1 MDDDSRPAGYPEVAA
16 QPNYPAMEEEILDSW
31 AREGTFESSIA
42 QRAGKADFVFYD
54 GPPFANGMPH
64 YGHLLTGFVKDAI
77 PRYQTMRG
85 RRVERRWGWDCHGLP
100 AEVEAEKELGVSG
113 RQRITE
119 YGIDRF
125 NDHCR
130 TSVMRYTAAWEH
142 YIRRQARWVDMDNAY
157 KTMDTSFTE
166 SVLWAFK
173 TLWTRGLVYE
183 GFKVQPYCWECETPL
198 SNFET
203 RQDDAYRE
211 RVDPAVTVGFDLLD
225 VATSGGQA
233 PGEPERHPLA
243 GGPLRL
249 LAWTTTPWTLPS
261 NLALA
266 VGPDLE
272 YAVLDHGGTRVAL
285 ASARLD
291 SYAAEL
297 AGAELLGTV
306 PGSAL
311 LGRRYR
317 PLFDY
322 FADRPNAFVVLA
334 GDHVTTDEGTGIV
347 HMAPGFGE
355 DDQRICEANGIA
367 VVCPVDDR
375 GRFDA
380 TVPDLAGTQ
389 VFDASQIVADRLE
402 RSGHLLRR
410 EEIAHSY
417 PHCWRTDTPLI
428 YRAVSSFFVEVTAV
442 KQRMLELNQ
451 QITWYPGHVR
461 DGAFGKW
468 LEGARDWSISRN
480 RFWGAPIP
488 VWKSDDPAY
497 PRVDVYGSL
506 DELERDFGVR
516 LADLHR
522 PAVDAL
528 TRPNPDDP
536 SGRSTMRRVTDVLD
550 CWFESGSMPFAQ
562 QHYPFENVES
572 FEAHF
577 PADFICEYVGQARAW
592 FYNMHVLATALFDR
606 PAFSHCIAH
615 GVVLGNDGRKLSKR
629 LRNFPDPDE
638 FFARR
643 GADAMRWYFLSSSVL
658 RGLDVVVDDDAMA
671 EPVRQVL
678 NPIWNSWYFLSLYGR
693 SDAVHGR
700 YRVDQQGL
708 LDRYVL
714 AKTRVLVEQVGTALD
729 LYDLPGATAAV
740 ASFLD
745 ALTNWYVRRSR
756 DRFWRARTSD
766 GGSEDADKRDAY
778 DTLHTVLTI
787 VCKVAAPL
795 LPLLTE
801 HVYRGLTGAA
811 SVHLADWPDA
821 TELPG
826 DADLVEAMDLVRA
839 VCSAAHSIRKSLGLR
854 ARLPL
859 QRLTLASL
867 AAPSLTGLVSLI
879 AQEVNV
885 KEVVLH
891 DELDTFSSRT
901 LSVVPSAL
909 GPRLGART
917 QEVIGAV
924 RRGDW
929 TETGAGVTAGG
940 IALEEGEYVLHL
952 RPEDETTS
960 RVLPG
965 ERGIVVLDTAV
976 GPELAAEG
984 AARDL
989 VRIVQQARRDAGLR
1003 VEDRIELEI
1012 GLDARTLAELAAW
1025 QDDDRTGG
1033 DDVTARTASTSSPAA
1048 PGRSGGADG
1057 PLRWEREVRAQTLAV
1072 PGAPLG
1078 ALDGS
1083 TAGPEWFETTE
1094 PLGDGRTVVVR
1105 LRRQTGHPA

>member
-1 MDDDSRPAGYPEVAA
+1 MDDDSRSAGYPEVAA
-16 QPNYPAMEEEILDSW
+16 QPDYPAMEEAVLDYW
-31 AREGTFESSIA
+31 ARADTFARSVA
-42 QRAGKADFVFYD
+42 QRAGCDEFVFYD

-85 RRVERRWGWDCHGLP
+85 RRVERRFGWDCHGLP

-119 YGIDRF
+119 FGIGRF

-130 TSVMRYTAAWEH
+130 TSVMRYAAAWEH
-142 YIRRQARWVDMDNAY
+142 YIRRQARWVDMDGAY

-173 TLWTRGLVYE
+173 TLYDRGLVYE
-183 GFKVQPYCWECETPL
+183 GFKVQPFCWECETPL

-203 RQDDAYRE
+203 RADDAYRE
-211 RVDPAVTVGFDLLD
+211 RVDPAVTVGFDLC
-225 VATSGGQA
+225 AASSTGGEA
-233 PGEPERHPLA
+233 PDGPADGLLA
-243 GGPLRL
+243 GGPVRL
-249 LAWTTTPWTLPS
+249 LAWTTTPWTLPA

-272 YAVLDHGGTRVAL
+272 YSVLELAGMRVVL
-285 ASARLD
+285 ASARLEQ
-291 SYAAEL
+291 YAPEL
-297 AGAELLGTV
+297 EGAELLGTV
-306 PGSAL
+306 RGSAL
-311 LGRRYR
+311 VGRRYE
-317 PLFDY
+317 PLFDD
-322 FADRPNAFVVLA
+322 FADQPNAFVVLA
-334 GDHVTTDEGTGIV
+334 GDHVTTEEGTGIV

-375 GRFDA
+375 GRFDS

-389 VFDASQIVADRLE
+389 VFDASQVVADRL
-402 RSGHLLRR
+402 RASGHLLRH
-410 EEIAHSY
+410 EEITHSY

-522 PAVDAL
+522 PAVDQL
-528 TRPNPDDP
+528 VRPNPDDP

-562 QHYPFENVES
+562 LHYPFENAERFES
-572 FEAHF
+572 HF

-615 GVVLGNDGRKLSKR
+615 GVVLGDDGRKLSKR

-638 FFARR
+638 LFARR
-643 GADAMRWYFLSSSVL
+643 GADAMRWYFLSSAVL
-658 RGLDVVVDDDAMA
+658 RGLDVVVDDAAMA

-678 NPIWNSWYFLSLYGR
+678 NPIWNTWYFLSLYGR
-693 SDAVHGR
+693 SDAIRGS

-714 AKTRVLVEQVGTALD
+714 AKSRDLVDEVGTALD
-729 LYDLPGATAAV
+729 LYDLPGATATV
-740 ASFLD
+740 SSFLD

-756 DRFWRARTSD
+756 DRFWRARRDD
-766 GGSEDADKRDAY
+766 GGPEDEDKRDAY
-778 DTLHTVLTI
+778 DTLHTVLAV

-795 LPLLTE
+795 LPLLAE
-801 HVYRGLTGAA
+801 HVYRGLTGEE
-811 SVHLADWPDA
+811 SVHLADWPDPE
-821 TELPG
+821 ELPG
-826 DADLVEAMDLVRA
+826 DAALVEAMDFARA
-839 VCSAAHSIRKSLGLR
+839 ICSAGHSIRKSLGLR

-859 QRLTLASL
+859 QRITVASPFAASL
-867 AAPSLTGLVSLI
+867 AGLVPLI
-879 AQEVNV
+879 AQELNV

-891 DELDTFSSRT
+891 DDPGAFSSRA
-901 LSVVPSAL
+901 LSVVPAAL

-929 TETGAGVTAGG
+929 AESATGVSAGG
-940 IALEEGEYVLHL
+940 IALEDGEYVLRL
-952 RPEDETTS
+952 RPDDEAAS

-965 ERGIVVLDTAV
+965 ERGIVVLETAV

-1012 GLDARTLAELAAW
+1012 GLDADMLAELAPW
-1025 QDDDRTGG
+1025 QDDASPGDR
-1033 DDVTARTASTSSPAA
+1033 ASTGDSEA
-1048 PGRSGGADG
+1048 PR
-1057 PLRWEREVRAQTLAV
+1057 RWEREVRAQTLAV
-1072 PGAPLG
+1072 PGGALG
-1078 ALDGS
+1078 ALGTP
-1083 TAGPEWFETTE
+1083 TAAPGWFEATE
-1094 PLGDGRTVVVR
+1094 PLGDGRSVVVR
-1105 LRRQTGHPA
+1105 LRRHAADPG